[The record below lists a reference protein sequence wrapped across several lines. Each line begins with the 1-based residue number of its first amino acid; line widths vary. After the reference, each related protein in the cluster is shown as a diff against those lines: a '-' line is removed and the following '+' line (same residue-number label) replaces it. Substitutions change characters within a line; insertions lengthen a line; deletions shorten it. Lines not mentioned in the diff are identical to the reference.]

1 MAGKKLDIK
10 IGVDYSEIDA
20 LEKRLKN
27 IKVDIDDSKLKDLG
41 NKLESFST
49 KDINIGIDISS
60 AKNQLSKLESQFKEV
75 KSRLEDNIN
84 LKINVGELKGVD
96 IKSALDSGKELS
108 NTNKGIEKLGSD
120 AKETQSNVS
129 DLTNAIKTV
138 NRVVAD
144 TNSEMSKATEKKLF
158 SNMDVNDLVNDL
170 SKIHKE
176 IGRIEQQ
183 SVGKSSQELEVMQ
196 TRVKQLRQE
205 AEVLNETL
213 KNMTGK
219 DFNDSKIGAEIDN
232 VNK

>member
-84 LKINVGELKGVD
+84 LKINTGD
-96 IKSALDSGKELS
+96 R
-108 NTNKGIEKLGSD
+108 T
-120 AKETQSNVS
+120 
-129 DLTNAIKTV
+129 
-138 NRVVAD
+138 
-144 TNSEMSKATEKKLF
+144 
-158 SNMDVNDLVNDL
+158 
-170 SKIHKE
+170 
-176 IGRIEQQ
+176 
-183 SVGKSSQELEVMQ
+183 
-196 TRVKQLRQE
+196 LR
-205 AEVLNETL
+205 
-213 KNMTGK
+213 
-219 DFNDSKIGAEIDN
+219 
-232 VNK
+232 